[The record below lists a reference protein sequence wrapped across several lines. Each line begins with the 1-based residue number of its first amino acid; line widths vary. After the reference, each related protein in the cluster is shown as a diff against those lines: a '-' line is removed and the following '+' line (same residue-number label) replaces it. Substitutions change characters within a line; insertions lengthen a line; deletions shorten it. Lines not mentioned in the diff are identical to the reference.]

1 VKFVVDAQL
10 PPALARVL
18 RDSGCDAVAVR
29 EIGLRDATDSEIWH
43 YAIQQEAAIITKDE
57 DFADRC
63 LYSQNQPVIVWLRI
77 GNTST
82 QALLDWLIPA
92 LARNHE
98 ADPIWGPPDRG
109 FMNGGVSAN
118 HQVVRRFDG
127 GHIEKH

>member
-1 VKFVVDAQL
+1 MKFVVDAQL

-29 EIGLRDATDSEIWH
+29 EIGLRNATDSEIWH

-82 QALLDWLIPA
+82 QALLDWLIP
-92 LARNHE
+92 LWPEIMRR
-98 ADPIWGPPDRG
+98 IQFGDRLIE
-109 FMNGGVSAN
+109 VS
-118 HQVVRRFDG
+118 
-127 GHIEKH
+127 